1 MEELIRAAEERGI
14 DVEDLIINAIKSRS
28 NDPMESIRIRLEL
41 AERFITEAKE
51 RLNANDAI
59 QASEKRIKL
68 PRRLLSISR
77 EIEYEGIPTSD

>member
-59 QASEKRIKL
+59 QASEKAYKAAEEVIKH
-68 PRRLLSISR
+68 
-77 EIEYEGIPTSD
+77 